1 MIDVKFERSRT
12 PGTAHGTHLN
22 SAGASLRTVEVIE
35 AMRTFHDR
43 ENTVGGYEAALEAAP
58 ALQETRSNV
67 ATLIGAE
74 PHQIGLTDSSTK
86 AWATAFYGL
95 HLTEGDVVLVDRAS
109 YVSSA
114 LMLLRATERDGITI
128 EVVGD
133 DAHGQLDVEALD
145 RALTQHGER
154 AKLVATT
161 HVPTYSG
168 LINPAAEVGALAR
181 RHGVPF
187 LLDTCQSVGQL
198 TVNAR
203 EIGCDYL
210 CATGRKFLRGP
221 RGTGFL
227 YARDPD
233 TLDPLILDG
242 SGATWSGPSEWRPA
256 PDASRIEGYEYDA
269 AGRVGLG
276 VAARQAIELGPDQVE
291 KQICSMA
298 ATLRTMLAEVPGVT
312 VLDRGER
319 LGGIVSFTVDGHPA
333 PELTAR
339 LRTEQ
344 AVRLWFSERTSGQ
357 WAMPVDSSVRAS
369 VHVYTND
376 EDLARL
382 VEVLPR
388 G

>member
-1 MIDVKFERSRT
+1 MIDVAHERSHT

-22 SAGASLRTVEVIE
+22 AAGASLRTIEVIE
-35 AMRTFHDR
+35 AMRAFHDR

-58 ALQETRSNV
+58 ELAQTRVDV
-67 ATLIGAE
+67 ATLVGAM
-74 PHQIGLTDSSTK
+74 PNQIGLTDSSTR
-86 AWATAFYGL
+86 AWATAFYSQDLG
-95 HLTEGDVVLVDRAS
+95 EGDVVLVDRAS

-114 LMLLRATERDGITI
+114 LMLLRASERDDITV
-128 EVVGD
+128 EVIGD

-145 RALTQHGER
+145 RALAQHGER

-161 HVPTYSG
+161 HVPTYGG
-168 LINPAAEVGALAR
+168 LINPAADVGALTR

-187 LLDTCQSVGQL
+187 LLDACQSVGQL
-198 TVNAR
+198 AVDVEA
-203 EIGCDYL
+203 IGCDYL
-210 CATGRKFLRGP
+210 CATGRKFLRAP

-227 YARDPD
+227 YARDPE
-233 TLDPLILDG
+233 TLDPLVLDG
-242 SGATWSGPSEWRPA
+242 AGATWSGVNTWT
-256 PDASRIEGYEYDA
+256 PDPGASRMEIFEYDV
-269 AGRVGLG
+269 AGRVGMG
-276 VAARQAIELGPDQVE
+276 VAARQAIELDTDQVE
-291 KQICSMA
+291 KQLCAAA
-298 ATLRTMLAEVPGVT
+298 ATLRGMLAELPGVT

-319 LGGIVSFTVDGHPA
+319 LGAIVSFTVAGHPA

-344 AVRLWFSERTSGQ
+344 AVRLWWSERTSGQ
-357 WAMPVDSSVRAS
+357 WAMPVESSVRAS